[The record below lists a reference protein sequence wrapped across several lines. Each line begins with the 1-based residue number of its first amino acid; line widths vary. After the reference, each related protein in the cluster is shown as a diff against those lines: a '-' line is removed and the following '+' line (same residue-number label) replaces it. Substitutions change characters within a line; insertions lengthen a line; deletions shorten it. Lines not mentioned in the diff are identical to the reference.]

1 MPLAKRRRVSV
12 RRRNVRLCR
21 QNGIWD
27 EAGRIPTGASDV
39 LDRALTGLLF
49 HPLWNRKILWL
60 KHKRHSEQTSK
71 LIVPSLSLEDFS
83 RVFLLFYHLHIV
95 FQGQKAAISNTL
107 MFSYLLWCL
116 PWQGY
121 LFFGHTGIPFL
132 EVYDVSVSVSS
143 LPPSSAIPCYVKRL
157 IINCSKGGGI
167 IANSTV
173 TGKSTIKVC
182 NHPMI
187 STLPMIPST
196 NSHEKPLIG
205 SIGQDHPHAM
215 KQALSKKSSFFAS
228 FSCCTMSVPGV
239 N

>member
-83 RVFLLFYHLHIV
+83 RVFLLFLSFTYSFSRPKSCNLQHTHVFLFAMVSSMARLPFFWPYWHPVPWSIWCFCFRFLLGTFFRHPLICQTTYHQLQQGRGDYCKLHCD
-95 FQGQKAAISNTL
+95 GQKHN
-107 MFSYLLWCL
+107 
-116 PWQGY
+116 
-121 LFFGHTGIPFL
+121 
-132 EVYDVSVSVSS
+132 
-143 LPPSSAIPCYVKRL
+143 
-157 IINCSKGGGI
+157 
-167 IANSTV
+167 
-173 TGKSTIKVC
+173 
-182 NHPMI
+182 
-187 STLPMIPST
+187 
-196 NSHEKPLIG
+196 
-205 SIGQDHPHAM
+205 
-215 KQALSKKSSFFAS
+215 
-228 FSCCTMSVPGV
+228 
-239 N
+239 